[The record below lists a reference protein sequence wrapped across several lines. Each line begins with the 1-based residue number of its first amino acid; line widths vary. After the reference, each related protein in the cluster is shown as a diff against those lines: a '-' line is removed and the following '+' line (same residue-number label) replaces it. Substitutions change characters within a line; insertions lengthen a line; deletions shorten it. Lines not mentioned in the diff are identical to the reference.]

1 MTHTPLP
8 TRARLLQAIL
18 SRRAVEAMQPNHY
31 YSLSDI
37 AHGAALLATDDEAL
51 ATYLMAVSREAE
63 GLAKEGS

>member
-18 SRRAVEAMQPNHY
+18 SRRAVDARTRAQYQELADM
-31 YSLSDI
+31 
-37 AHGAALLATDDEAL
+37 AHGGALLAWDDEAL

-63 GLAKEGS
+63 DLAKEAL